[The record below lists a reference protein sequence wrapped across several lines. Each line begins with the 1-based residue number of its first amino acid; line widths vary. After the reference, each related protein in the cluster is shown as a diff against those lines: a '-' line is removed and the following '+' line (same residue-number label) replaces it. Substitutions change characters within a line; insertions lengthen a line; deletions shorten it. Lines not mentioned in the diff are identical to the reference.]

1 LRRVS
6 AGVVTDFMRGLY
18 QVEPEDGT
26 SAKVPRQKYL
36 DLVF

>member
-1 LRRVS
+1 
-6 AGVVTDFMRGLY
+6 MRGLY